1 MRASV
6 IIELGWCGFGYN
18 DGIMPDLRLVVLR
31 LAWCRGSLLDRMRG
45 WGEALATPP
54 RGGWRARDAAW
65 DAHDQTRRGRDP

>member
-1 MRASV
+1 
-6 IIELGWCGFGYN
+6 
-18 DGIMPDLRLVVLR
+18 MPDLRLVVLR